1 MCVRKVKATRNTQL
15 FGDNGTGICAGAAR
29 ISDSNAA
36 ASNWSII
43 IAIAGARRH
52 K

>member
-1 MCVRKVKATRNTQL
+1 VVE
-15 FGDNGTGICAGAAR
+15 DSGAAI

-43 IAIAGARRH
+43 IAIARRH